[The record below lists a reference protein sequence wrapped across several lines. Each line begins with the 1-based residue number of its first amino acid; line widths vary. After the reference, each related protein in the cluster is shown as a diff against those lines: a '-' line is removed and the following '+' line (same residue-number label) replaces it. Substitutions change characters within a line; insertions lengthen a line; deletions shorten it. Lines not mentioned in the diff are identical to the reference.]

1 MTTRWS
7 LDKFPT
13 FPLIQTG
20 RHKTNAVI
28 ANGSSAPVVDDTSSA
43 LQATTTTTT
52 TTTPEPLSPLRCFRE
67 DCGSYF
73 TDDGLYREHTKI
85 CRIPTRRYHC
95 AFTKCAENF
104 TASSIDAFI
113 RHQATHRIWYCEVE
127 VCAFRK
133 REKALKHVTKHHKS
147 EESLKVTWLP
157 VPPRNL
163 KKDVRTCLN
172 MGVNLDL
179 GDFLTQ
185 FTGGGALGRQASA
198 LLSPRDNGGVDING
212 VAESLQTAV
221 LAHVLGQLNMLG
233 DLLEHQSLSPS
244 AAEHAQI
251 VQSLDRIRDRLG
263 AREQRNGFQLGWN
276 AGFGFQAGPESTS
289 SRGINSP
296 GIRYE
301 IGTISVDRSVPA
313 APQMSPTS
321 EMVIGREFLP
331 NIESESEDDSDGDI
345 EAESSAA
352 PTMEPQQEAHLEKDQ
367 QIKYFEHLQKCCI
380 EAAFTFYK
388 QHKSHLDTIN
398 DRSSKPLCITAKREE
413 ITSPTDLSLPHWTH
427 LLRRISDARGLQR
440 DMVSRIESFNGD
452 ISPVDEIQHAF
463 KKEKVKS
470 DRDLLALIQLTRN
483 FCWQLK
489 DWERCKLLDD
499 LYGIVEKDIKDLKS
513 IKRKSSQREGRPQ
526 RPGLYNPMRSS
537 QNNDGIRNG
546 HRPSATWPRL
556 PPGEEVEA

>member
-1 MTTRWS
+1 M
-7 LDKFPT
+7 
-13 FPLIQTG
+13 
-20 RHKTNAVI
+20 
-28 ANGSSAPVVDDTSSA
+28 
-43 LQATTTTTT
+43 
-52 TTTPEPLSPLRCFRE
+52 
-67 DCGSYF
+67 
-73 TDDGLYREHTKI
+73 
-85 CRIPTRRYHC
+85 
-95 AFTKCAENF
+95 
-104 TASSIDAFI
+104 
-113 RHQATHRIWYCEVE
+113 
-127 VCAFRK
+127 
-133 REKALKHVTKHHKS
+133 
-147 EESLKVTWLP
+147 TWLP
-157 VPPRNL
+157 VPPKNL
-163 KKDVRTCLN
+163 KKDVRPCLN

-179 GDFLTQ
+179 GDFLAQ
-185 FTGGGALGRQASA
+185 VAGGGTLGRQASA
-198 LLSPRDNGGVDING
+198 LLSPRDNGGVEING
-212 VAESLQTAV
+212 VGESLQTAV

-263 AREQRNGFQLGWN
+263 VREQRNGFRLGWN
-276 AGFGFQAGPESTS
+276 AGFGFQAGPESTPS
-289 SRGINSP
+289 PPRGFNSP
-296 GIRYE
+296 GIRPE

-313 APQMSPTS
+313 APPMSPTS
-321 EMVIGREFLP
+321 EMVVGREFLP

-345 EAESSAA
+345 EVEPSAA
-352 PTMEPQQEAHLEKDQ
+352 PTKEPQQEAHLEKDQ

-388 QHKSHLDTIN
+388 LHKSHLDTIN
-398 DRSSKPLCITAKREE
+398 DRGSKPLCITAKREE

-513 IKRKSSQREGRPQ
+513 IKRKSSQREARPQ